1 MKIVIAT
8 DKFKHSLSAVVACHS
23 IAQGIIDGCPK
34 AQIKVIPMADGGEG
48 TLEVIYSTMGGEY
61 VHAKFSDPFLRK
73 RDSAYLMIGDTA
85 YIEMASICGLQTIS
99 PSEYNPLTA
108 SSAGLGEAIV
118 DAVKRDAKKIYIT
131 IGGSAS
137 NDLGCGMLYALG
149 VKFEDV
155 HGVEIIPHAASL
167 QRVAKIDVSR
177 AKKLLKNREIFL
189 LSDVKNPLLG
199 ENGAAS
205 VYSPQK
211 GADRSMVDLLEKSGS
226 YFAELTEKALG
237 VSKKD
242 YPGAGA
248 AGGVG
253 FAILSFFDGEFIEG
267 WRYLSEICNLEPIIV
282 ESDLVITGEGSY
294 DAQSMSGKI
303 VGSVTDLALKHNKRV
318 WIFCGIN
325 KIDRDRYKDK
335 MVEVFDIM
343 SVAAN
348 QEEAITRADIF
359 LRKISR
365 EAATFLLSGTSN
377 LKTNKRIES

>member
-8 DKFKHSLSAVVACHS
+8 DKFKHSLSAVVAGHS

-73 RDSAYLMIGDTA
+73 RDSAYLMNGDTA

-99 PSEYNPLTA
+99 PSEYNPLAA

-155 HGVEIIPHAASL
+155 HGVEIIPQAASL

-211 GADRSMVDLLEKSGS
+211 GADRSMVDLLERSGS

-267 WRYLSEICNLEPIIV
+267 WRYLSEICNLEPIIM

-303 VGSVTDLALKHNKRV
+303 VGGVTDLALKHNKRV

-325 KIDRDRYKDK
+325 KIDRDKDK

-348 QEEAITRADIF
+348 QDEAITRADIF